1 MEEKRNT
8 EIIHKL
14 TVTDREKLFI
24 TGVEDVES
32 FDDDIMVVYTTDG
45 VMTVKGAGFKI
56 SRLNVEDGEL
66 EAEGDIDSISYA
78 DGHKN
83 DRGGFF
89 GKIFK

>member
-1 MEEKRNT
+1 MEEKRNA

-24 TGVEDVES
+24 TGIEES
-32 FDDDIMVVYTTDG
+32 LDDDIMVVYTTDG